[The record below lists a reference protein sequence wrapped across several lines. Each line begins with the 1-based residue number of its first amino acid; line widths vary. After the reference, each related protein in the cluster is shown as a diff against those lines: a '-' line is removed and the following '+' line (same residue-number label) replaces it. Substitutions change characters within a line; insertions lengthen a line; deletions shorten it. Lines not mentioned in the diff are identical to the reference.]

1 VITRWPVFE
10 RHRVFEELRH
20 TERPFMQWNAALRS
34 LRRQR
39 LPTRLSCTMGENKSR
54 AHLLPTESKV
64 SSSLGPSFAM
74 TGCSGFQPAQL
85 TGENKLG
92 LGGNEKPQLVSRFAS
107 RLHRF
112 LF

>member
-54 AHLLPTESKV
+54 AHL
-64 SSSLGPSFAM
+64 FAHRIQGQFIAG
-74 TGCSGFQPAQL
+74 TVFCDDRLYWIL
-85 TGENKLG
+85 TGSVDPRE
-92 LGGNEKPQLVSRFAS
+92 
-107 RLHRF
+107 
-112 LF
+112 

>member
-39 LPTRLSCTMGENKSR
+39 LSTRLSCTMGENKSR

-74 TGCSGFQPAQL
+74 AGCIGF
-85 TGENKLG
+85 
-92 LGGNEKPQLVSRFAS
+92 
-107 RLHRF
+107 
-112 LF
+112 